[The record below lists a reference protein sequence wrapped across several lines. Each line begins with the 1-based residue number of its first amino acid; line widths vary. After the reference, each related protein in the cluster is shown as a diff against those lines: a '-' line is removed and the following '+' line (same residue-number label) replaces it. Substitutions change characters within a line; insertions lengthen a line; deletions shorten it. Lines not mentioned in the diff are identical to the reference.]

1 MLNVKKIL
9 FILSAHEI
17 VSSII
22 YLQSQSYKF
31 SNKKSTVNGKYLSRA
46 LKYTESE
53 RFLDVPK

>member
-9 FILSAHEI
+9 FILSAHEN

-31 SNKKSTVNGKYLSRA
+31 SNKKSTVNSKYLSRA
-46 LKYTESE
+46 IKYTEIE
-53 RFLDVPK
+53 RYLDVRK